1 MGATR
6 RGLVLGGLALAAPA
20 LAQGGNQGDWP
31 QRPVRMVIPYPPGG
45 ASDIIARLMAPHLTA
60 SLGQTLVVEN
70 RPGANGFIAA
80 ELVAR
85 SAPDG
90 YTLLMGNAGPNGMGP
105 ALYGSRT
112 PFDPIADFA
121 PVMAVSVVP
130 QIMAVNPAVPVQG
143 FPEFLAYA
151 RERSGALSYGSA
163 GIGSAGHMAMELLK
177 SLTGIELTHLPY
189 RGSAPSTADLIAG
202 VIPVNF
208 DTVPV
213 LLPHVQSGRVR
224 GIAVT
229 SLRRVP
235 EAPELQAIAETVPGF
250 ETVSWGGVLAPAG
263 TPAPVIARLNAAMRE
278 AMARPDV
285 GGALARQG
293 IQPQSGPPE
302 AFGDYLAAEVRK
314 WTEVVQRMGLR
325 PE

>member
-1 MGATR
+1 MAGVLR
-6 RGLVLGGLALAAPA
+6 RAALLGGAALAMPRPA
-20 LAQGGNQGDWP
+20 RAQSDWP
-31 QRPVRMVIPYPPGG
+31 QRPIRMVIPYPPGG
-45 ASDIIARLMAPHLTA
+45 ASDIIARMMAPHLTA
-60 SLGQTLVVEN
+60 MLGQTLVVEN

-85 SAPDG
+85 SPPDG

-112 PFDPIADFA
+112 PFDALADFA
-121 PVMAVSVVP
+121 PVMAVSIVP
-130 QIMAVNPAVPVQG
+130 QIMAVHPGVPVRS
-143 FPEFLAYA
+143 FPEFIAYA
-151 RERSGALSYGSA
+151 RDQQGRLSYGSA
-163 GIGSAGHMAMELLK
+163 GVGSAGHMAMELLK
-177 SLTGIELTHLPY
+177 SITGIELTHVPY
-189 RGSAPSTADLIAG
+189 RGSAPSTADLLAG

-213 LLPHVQSGRVR
+213 LLPHVQAGRVR

-229 SLRRVP
+229 SLARVP
-235 EAPELQAIAETVPGF
+235 EAPDLAAIAETVPGF

-263 TPAPVIARLNAAMRE
+263 TPPPVIRRLNAAMRE
-278 AMARPDV
+278 TMARPDV

-293 IQPQSGPPE
+293 IQPQTGTPE
-302 AFGDYLAAEVRK
+302 SFGAYVAAEIRK

>member
-1 MGATR
+1 MRLTR
-6 RGLVLGGLALAAPA
+6 RGLLLGGSVLALPR
-20 LAQGGNQGDWP
+20 LARAQADWP

-45 ASDIIARLMAPHLTA
+45 ASDIIARLLAPHLTE

-112 PFDPIADFA
+112 PFDALRDFT
-121 PVMAVSVVP
+121 PVMAVSIVP
-130 QIMAVNPAVPVQG
+130 QIMAVNPAVPVRD
-143 FPEFLAYA
+143 FPDFLAYA
-151 RERSGALSYGSA
+151 KAQSGRMSYGSA
-163 GIGSAGHMAMELLK
+163 GVGSAGHMAMELLK
-177 SLTGIELTHLPY
+177 SLTGVQLTHVPY

-213 LLPHVQSGRVR
+213 LLPHVRAGRVR
-224 GIAVT
+224 GIAVS
-229 SLRRVP
+229 SLQRVP
-235 EAPELQAIAETVPGF
+235 EAPEIAPIAETLPGF

-263 TPAPVIARLNAAMRE
+263 TPAPVVARLNAAMQA

-302 AFGDYLAAEVRK
+302 AFGAYVAAEIAK
-314 WTEVVQRMGLR
+314 WTGVVRQMGLT